1 MKRRV
6 GFSLAR
12 FCAMVVKEFIQMRR
26 DRVTFAMMVGIPLIQ
41 LVLFGFAIN
50 SDPKHLPAAVLLA
63 DHGPQARTL
72 LHAIRNSE
80 YFDFVR
86 QVETESEGHEVLAR
100 GEVQFVVNIPNN
112 FTRDLLRGDRPAV
125 LVEADA
131 TDPAATSNALGSLG
145 TLLNTALQND
155 LKGPLAFLAGTEGPV
170 ELRIHALYNPEA
182 ITQYNI
188 VPGLMGVVLTMTMV
202 MITGL
207 AMTRERESG
216 TMETLLSMPTR
227 PFEVLIG
234 KIIPYILVGYV
245 QVGLILIAARYL
257 FYVPMVGDLGLL
269 LAVVLVFIAAN
280 LAVGIT
286 FSTVAQNQRQAIQM
300 SFFFFAV
307 TTAFRVHV
315 PLPRHAPLGANNWRA
330 ASAHP
335 FSADRPWHPTQRQRP
350 RRGCPAAL
358 ANRAFCCYRADHR
371 REALPADARLVD
383 ANTRQP
389 KSL

>member
-1 MKRRV
+1 MKRPV
-6 GFSLAR
+6 GFSLVR

-63 DHGPQARTL
+63 DHGPQGRTL
-72 LHAIRNSE
+72 LHAIQNSE

-100 GEVQFVVNIPNN
+100 GEVQFVVNIPEN
-112 FTRDLLRGDRPAV
+112 FTRDLLRGERPAI

-131 TDPAATSNALGSLG
+131 TDPAATSNALDSLG
-145 TLLNTALQND
+145 TLLDTALEND

-245 QVGLILIAARYL
+245 QVALILIAARYL
-257 FYVPMVGDLGLL
+257 FHVPMVGDLRLL

-300 SFFFFAV
+300 SFFSSCRRCCFPV
-307 TTAFRVHV
+307 SCS
-315 PLPRHAPLGANNWRA
+315 PSA
-330 ASAHP
+330 AC
-335 FSADRPWHPTQRQRP
+335 PTGR
-350 RRGCPAAL
+350 
-358 ANRAFCCYRADHR
+358 
-371 REALPADARLVD
+371 
-383 ANTRQP
+383 
-389 KSL
+389 K